1 MVDAALNAGR
11 RTETRGEEVRSNAGM
26 GIHGQEATDQSGAS
40 LEFWNVDFWEALLN
54 GLPDPLS
61 ILGLKESAMNASIHP
76 IHETQPII
84 QRRAQDSFPGIETF
98 FAVVKAPL
106 VSDLLG
112 IGLSTPSIF
121 ERSFPADLSFCH
133 AAEDPSLESP
143 EFQP

>member
-1 MVDAALNAGR
+1 M
-11 RTETRGEEVRSNAGM
+11 
-26 GIHGQEATDQSGAS
+26 
-40 LEFWNVDFWEALLN
+40 EFWNVDFWEALLN

-84 QRRAQDSFPGIETF
+84 QRRAQDSFPGIETL

-112 IGLSTPSIF
+112 IVLSKPYIL

-133 AAEDPSLESP
+133 AEEDLSFESP

>member
-1 MVDAALNAGR
+1 
-11 RTETRGEEVRSNAGM
+11 
-26 GIHGQEATDQSGAS
+26 
-40 LEFWNVDFWEALLN
+40 
-54 GLPDPLS
+54 
-61 ILGLKESAMNASIHP
+61 MNASIHP

-84 QRRAQDSFPGIETF
+84 QRRAQDSFPGIETL

-133 AAEDPSLESP
+133 AEEELSLESP

>member
-1 MVDAALNAGR
+1 MVDAALKAGR
-11 RTETRGEEVRSNAGM
+11 RTERRGEEVSSNADI
-26 GIHGQEATDQSGAS
+26 GIHGQEAPARSGAS
-40 LEFWNVDFWEALLN
+40 LEFWNVGFREALLN
-54 GLPDPLS
+54 GLSDPLS
-61 ILGLKESAMNASIHP
+61 ILGLKKSAMNASIHP

-84 QRRAQDSFPGIETF
+84 QRRAQDSFPGIETL

-133 AAEDPSLESP
+133 AEEELSLEST